1 MLFGGKTLLNRVD
14 VIIPTYKP
22 DQKFLRLMEMLDKQT
37 LKPQH
42 IIILNT
48 EQKYFDRLIYGTSF
62 SEKYKN
68 VLVKHLSKREYDHGK
83 TRNRGVRLSDAVVF
97 VMMTQDA
104 VPADEFMIEELVKGL
119 IQKNVAISYG
129 RQLAEDNCREAEK
142 FTRSFNYPAEKAV
155 KTKDDIGKLG
165 IKTFFCSNVCAA
177 YKREIFDSLGG
188 FVKHTIF
195 NEDMIFAAGAIN
207 AGYGIA
213 YVPEARVYHSH
224 NYSNMEQFHRNFD
237 LGVSQADHPEIFA
250 KIPSESEGIKLVK
263 LTAVHLRQM
272 KMKRKIPALIIN
284 SGFKYAGYLLGKNYK
299 KLPGI
304 LVVKCSSNKEYW
316 ARDNI
321 IMAGSKIDASKGYGK
336 SDEEK
341 GGK

>member
-1 MLFGGKTLLNRVD
+1 MLFGGKTLLNKVD

-37 LKPQH
+37 LKPQR

-83 TRNRGVRLSDAVVF
+83 TRNRGVHLSDAVVF

-119 IQKNVAISYG
+119 VQKNVAVSYG
-129 RQLAEDNCREAEK
+129 RQLAGDDCRETEK
-142 FTRSFNYPAEKAV
+142 FTRNFNYPDEKAV
-155 KTKDDIGKLG
+155 KTKDDIDRLG

-177 YKREIFDSLGG
+177 YKRKIFDSLGG

-207 AGYGIA
+207 AGYGVA
-213 YVPEARVYHSH
+213 YVPDARVYHSH
-224 NYSNMEQFHRNFD
+224 NYSNMEQFRRNFD
-237 LGVSQADHPEIFA
+237 LGVSQADYPEIFA

-263 LTAVHLRQM
+263 LTAAHLRQM
-272 KMKRKIPALIIN
+272 KMKRKIPGLIIN
-284 SGFKYAGYLLGKNYK
+284 SGFKYAGYILGKNYK
-299 KLPGI
+299 KLPRR